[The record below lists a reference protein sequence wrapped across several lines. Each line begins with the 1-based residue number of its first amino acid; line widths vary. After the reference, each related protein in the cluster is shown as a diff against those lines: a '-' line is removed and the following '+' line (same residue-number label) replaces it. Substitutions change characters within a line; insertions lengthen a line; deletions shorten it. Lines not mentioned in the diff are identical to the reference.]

1 MSDIPSVESGIT
13 ARSSLLHATITV
25 FGVLAACAAIA
36 AVVNAR
42 FLLFFWGY
50 IDEITYF
57 SSLILITPA
66 LLRILR
72 PPARWQRCVL
82 ASGALWPV
90 AALVCLQLY
99 GSTVYMDSWSPRE
112 MVSDSMGV
120 WFVVIGCMT
129 WRHSKIAALAIL
141 MTGSWL
147 LLSILLYTGTVWG
160 DAGPSDALITV
171 LTGLNEI
178 SLLAFAFWAAWIAYR
193 LLIHGRRD
201 PATRAKIASARP

>member
-1 MSDIPSVESGIT
+1 
-13 ARSSLLHATITV
+13 
-25 FGVLAACAAIA
+25 
-36 AVVNAR
+36 
-42 FLLFFWGY
+42 
-50 IDEITYF
+50 
-57 SSLILITPA
+57 
-66 LLRILR
+66 
-72 PPARWQRCVL
+72 
-82 ASGALWPV
+82 
-90 AALVCLQLY
+90 
-99 GSTVYMDSWSPRE
+99 

-120 WFVVIGCMT
+120 WFVVIGGMT

-178 SLLAFAFWAAWIAYR
+178 SLLAFVFWAAWIAYR

-201 PATRAKIASARP
+201 PAARAKIASARP